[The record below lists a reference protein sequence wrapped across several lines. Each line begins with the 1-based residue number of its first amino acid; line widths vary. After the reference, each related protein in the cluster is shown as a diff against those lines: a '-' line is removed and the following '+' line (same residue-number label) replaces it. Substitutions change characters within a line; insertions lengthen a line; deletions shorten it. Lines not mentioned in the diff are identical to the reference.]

1 MQNVTYIGICFEESI
16 RSKIGIQK
24 RLKFLFI
31 KHRIFDWTGKFRIK
45 VVYIKCLNN
54 IYSTFLTFLNN
65 FDYLVDASRNELS
78 KQL

>member
-31 KHRIFDWTGKFRIK
+31 KHRIFDWTEKYRIK
-45 VVYIKCLNN
+45 VVYIKYLNN
-54 IYSTFLTFLNN
+54 IYSTFLNN
-65 FDYLVDASRNELS
+65 FDYLVNASRNELS

>member
-31 KHRIFDWTGKFRIK
+31 KHRIFDWTEKFRIK

-54 IYSTFLTFLNN
+54 IYSTFLNN

>member
-31 KHRIFDWTGKFRIK
+31 KHRIFDWTEKFRIK
-45 VVYIKCLNN
+45 VVYIKYLNN
-54 IYSTFLTFLNN
+54 IYSTFLNN
-65 FDYLVDASRNELS
+65 FDYLVNASRNELS